1 MISSYTFGIYP
12 RSEELIEAT
21 RKNTENLDSL
31 SQKETEGY
39 ISAQKNAGIG
49 FISDPLLQ
57 WDDIFRPFA
66 GYAKSDMEGDEVPR
80 HFAWTT
86 SLNRIF
92 EMNVFYRVL
101 SFMEHPWNLGSRYG
115 NRIHTN
121 LALSLLPK
129 NRTVAVVEPY
139 TFANLHTVSPAYD
152 RNFNDDLAKMLR
164 EEIDSLV
171 ESGFEVIQLL
181 APSIAYNKEV
191 DFGVVSDAL
200 KILTDGLKAKTILHT
215 YFGDVSTKIE
225 SLLDLPVSGLGF
237 DITTTPA
244 SSIEKHSFSD
254 KILTVGII
262 NSFNTAIEKPQEC
275 IKQVDEINAQTKP
288 KESYVSNN
296 FDLEYVPKEFAMN
309 KISVLGEIARGAK
322 DV

>member
-21 RKNTENLDSL
+21 RKNTENLNSL
-31 SQKETEGY
+31 FQKETEEY
-39 ISAQKNAGIG
+39 ISAQKNTGLG
-49 FISDPLLQ
+49 FVSDPLLK
-57 WDDIFRPFA
+57 WDDIFRPFSNLETVTPTA
-66 GYAKSDMEGDEVPR
+66 
-80 HFAWTT
+80 
-86 SLNRIF
+86 LNRIY
-92 EMNVFYRVL
+92 EMNTFYRVL
-101 SFMEHPWNLGSRYG
+101 SFDGSKFTDNGNLVQS
-115 NRIHTN
+115 N
-121 LALSLLPK
+121 LDLSLLPK
-129 NRTVAVVEPY
+129 NRTAAIPEPF
-139 TFANLHTVSPAYD
+139 TFAELHTSNEFKRKED
-152 RNFNDDLAKMLR
+152 FTINLAKMLR
-164 EEIDSLV
+164 AEIDHLV

-191 DFGVVSDAL
+191 DFGLVSDSL
-200 KILTDGLKAKTILHT
+200 KIITDGLNAKTILHT

-244 SSIEKHSFSD
+244 SSIEKYSFSG
-254 KILTVGII
+254 KSLTIGII

-275 IKQVDEINAQTKP
+275 IKQVDEINAKTKP

>member
-31 SQKETEGY
+31 SQKETEEY
-39 ISAQKNAGIG
+39 ITAQKNANLG
-49 FISDPLLQ
+49 FVSDPLLK
-57 WDDIFRPFA
+57 WDDIFRPF
-66 GYAKSDMEGDEVPR
+66 SSLTSVNLS
-80 HFAWTT
+80 
-86 SLNRIF
+86 SLNRIY
-92 EMNVFYRVL
+92 EMNTFYRIL
-101 SFMEHPWNLGSRYG
+101 SFDGSDFTDGGNIVQSNLDS
-115 NRIHTN
+115 
-121 LALSLLPK
+121 SLPK
-129 NRTVAVVEPY
+129 NKTVAIPEPF
-139 TFANLHTVSPAYD
+139 TFAELHTSKK
-152 RNFNDDLAKMLR
+152 FKKKDDFIINLAKMLR
-164 EEIDSLV
+164 PEIDSLV

-191 DFGVVSDAL
+191 DFDLVSDSL
-200 KILTDGLKAKTILHT
+200 KIITDGLKAKTILHT
-215 YFGDVSTKIE
+215 YFGDVSAKIE
-225 SLLDLPVSGLGF
+225 NLLELPVSGLGF

-244 SSIEKHSFSD
+244 SSIEKYSFSD

-262 NSFNTAIEKPQEC
+262 NSFNTAIEKPEEC
-275 IKQVDEINAQTKP
+275 IKQVDEINAKTKP

>member
-1 MISSYTFGIYP
+1 LISSYTFGIYP

-31 SQKETEGY
+31 FQSETEEY
-39 ISAQKNAGIG
+39 ISAQKNANLG
-49 FISDPLLQ
+49 FVSDPLLK
-57 WDDIFRPFA
+57 WDDIFRPF
-66 GYAKSDMEGDEVPR
+66 SNLSEVTPT
-80 HFAWTT
+80 A
-86 SLNRIF
+86 LNRIY
-92 EMNVFYRVL
+92 EMNTFYRVL
-101 SFMEHPWNLGSRYG
+101 SFDGFAFTDGGNTIKSNLDS
-115 NRIHTN
+115 
-121 LALSLLPK
+121 SLPK
-129 NRTVAVVEPY
+129 NKTVAIPEPF
-139 TFANLHTVSPAYD
+139 TFAELHTSNELKRKEDFVI
-152 RNFNDDLAKMLR
+152 NLAKMLR
-164 EEIDSLV
+164 VEINSLV

-200 KILTDGLKAKTILHT
+200 KIITDGLKAKTILHT

-254 KILTVGII
+254 KLLTIGVI

-275 IKQVDEINAQTKP
+275 IKLVDEINAQTKP

>member
-1 MISSYTFGIYP
+1 LISSYTFGIYP

-31 SQKETEGY
+31 SQKETEEY
-39 ISAQKNAGIG
+39 ITAQKNANLG
-49 FISDPLLQ
+49 FVSDPLLK
-57 WDDIFRPFA
+57 WDDIFRPF
-66 GYAKSDMEGDEVPR
+66 SSLTSVNLS
-80 HFAWTT
+80 
-86 SLNRIF
+86 SLNRIY
-92 EMNVFYRVL
+92 EMNTFYRIL
-101 SFMEHPWNLGSRYG
+101 SFDGSDFTDGGNIVQSNLDS
-115 NRIHTN
+115 
-121 LALSLLPK
+121 SLPK
-129 NRTVAVVEPY
+129 NKTVAIPEPF
-139 TFANLHTVSPAYD
+139 TFAELHTSKK
-152 RNFNDDLAKMLR
+152 FKKKDDFIINLAKMLR
-164 EEIDSLV
+164 PEIDSLV

-191 DFGVVSDAL
+191 DFGVISDAL
-200 KILTDGLKAKTILHT
+200 KIITDGLKAKTILHT
-215 YFGDVSTKIE
+215 YFGDVSKKIE

-244 SSIEKHSFSD
+244 SSIEKHSFSN
-254 KILTVGII
+254 KSLTIGII

-275 IKQVDEINAQTKP
+275 IKQVDEINANTKP

>member
-1 MISSYTFGIYP
+1 LISSYTFGIYP

-21 RKNTENLDSL
+21 RKNTENLNSL
-31 SQKETEGY
+31 FQKETEEY
-39 ISAQKNAGIG
+39 ISAQKNANLG
-49 FISDPLLQ
+49 FVSDPLLK
-57 WDDIFRPFA
+57 WDDIFRPFSNLETVTPTA
-66 GYAKSDMEGDEVPR
+66 
-80 HFAWTT
+80 
-86 SLNRIF
+86 LNRIY
-92 EMNVFYRVL
+92 EMNTFYRVL
-101 SFMEHPWNLGSRYG
+101 SFDGQTSTDGGNLVQS
-115 NRIHTN
+115 N
-121 LALSLLPK
+121 LDLSLLPK
-129 NRTVAVVEPY
+129 NRAAAIPEPF
-139 TFANLHTVSPAYD
+139 TFAERHTSKGFKTKED
-152 RNFNDDLAKMLR
+152 FTINLAKMLR
-164 EEIDSLV
+164 VEIDSLV

-191 DFGVVSDAL
+191 DFGLVSDAL
-200 KILTDGLKAKTILHT
+200 KIITDGLKAKTILHT

-225 SLLDLPVSGLGF
+225 SMLELPVSGLGF

-254 KILTVGII
+254 KLLTIGII

-309 KISVLGEIARGAK
+309 NISVLGEIARGAK

>member
-1 MISSYTFGIYP
+1 M
-12 RSEELIEAT
+12 
-21 RKNTENLDSL
+21 NT
-31 SQKETEGY
+31 
-39 ISAQKNAGIG
+39 
-49 FISDPLLQ
+49 
-57 WDDIFRPFA
+57 
-66 GYAKSDMEGDEVPR
+66 
-80 HFAWTT
+80 
-86 SLNRIF
+86 
-92 EMNVFYRVL
+92 FYRVL
-101 SFMEHPWNLGSRYG
+101 SFDGSAFTDGGNTVKSNLDS
-115 NRIHTN
+115 
-121 LALSLLPK
+121 SLPK
-129 NRTVAVVEPY
+129 NKTDAIPEPF
-139 TFANLHTVSPAYD
+139 TFAELHTSNELKIKEDFVI
-152 RNFNDDLAKMLR
+152 NLAKMLR
-164 EEIDSLV
+164 VEINSLV

-200 KILTDGLKAKTILHT
+200 KIITDGLKAKTILHT

-237 DITTTPA
+237 DITTTPT

-254 KILTVGII
+254 KLLTIGII

-275 IKQVDEINAQTKP
+275 INQVDEINAQTKP

-296 FDLEYVPKEFAMN
+296 FDLEYVPKEFAMD

>member
-31 SQKETEGY
+31 FQSETEEY
-39 ISAQKNAGIG
+39 ITAQKNANLG
-49 FISDPLLQ
+49 FVSDPLLR
-57 WDDIFRPFA
+57 WDDIFRPFSNLSSVTPTA
-66 GYAKSDMEGDEVPR
+66 
-80 HFAWTT
+80 
-86 SLNRIF
+86 LNRIY
-92 EMNVFYRVL
+92 EMNTFYRVL
-101 SFMEHPWNLGSRYG
+101 SFDGSDFTDGGNIVQSNLDS
-115 NRIHTN
+115 
-121 LALSLLPK
+121 SLPK
-129 NRTVAVVEPY
+129 NKTVAIPEPF
-139 TFANLHTVSPAYD
+139 TFAELHTSKK
-152 RNFNDDLAKMLR
+152 FKKKDDFIINLAKMLR
-164 EEIDSLV
+164 PEIDSLV

-200 KILTDGLKAKTILHT
+200 KIITDGLKAKTILHT
-215 YFGDVSTKIE
+215 YFGDVSIKIE
-225 SLLDLPVSGLGF
+225 SLLELPVSGLGF

-244 SSIEKHSFSD
+244 SSIEKYSFSD
-254 KILTVGII
+254 KILTVGIV

-275 IKQVDEINAQTKP
+275 IKQVDEINAKTKP

>member
-31 SQKETEGY
+31 SQKETDEY
-39 ISAQKNAGIG
+39 INAQKNANLG
-49 FISDPLLQ
+49 FVSDPLLK
-57 WDDIFRPFA
+57 WDDIFRPF
-66 GYAKSDMEGDEVPR
+66 SSLTSVNLS
-80 HFAWTT
+80 
-86 SLNRIF
+86 SLNRIY
-92 EMNVFYRVL
+92 EMNTFYRIL
-101 SFMEHPWNLGSRYG
+101 SFDGSDFTDGGNIVQSNLDS
-115 NRIHTN
+115 
-121 LALSLLPK
+121 SLPK
-129 NRTVAVVEPY
+129 NKTVAIPEPF
-139 TFANLHTVSPAYD
+139 TFAELHTSKK
-152 RNFNDDLAKMLR
+152 FKKKDDFIINLAKMLR
-164 EEIDSLV
+164 PEIDSLV

-200 KILTDGLKAKTILHT
+200 KIITDGLKAKTILHT
-215 YFGDVSTKIE
+215 YFGDVSKKIE

-244 SSIEKHSFSD
+244 SSIEKHSFSN
-254 KILTVGII
+254 KSLTIGII

-275 IKQVDEINAQTKP
+275 IKQVDEINANTKP

>member
-21 RKNTENLDSL
+21 RKNTENLASL
-31 SQKETEGY
+31 FQSETDGY
-39 ISAQKNAGIG
+39 ISAQKNANLG
-49 FISDPLLQ
+49 FVSDPLLK
-57 WDDIFRPFA
+57 WDDIYRPFSNLA
-66 GYAKSDMEGDEVPR
+66 SVNLS
-80 HFAWTT
+80 
-86 SLNRIF
+86 SLNRIY
-92 EMNVFYRVL
+92 EMNTFYRIL
-101 SFMEHPWNLGSRYG
+101 SFDGLDFTDGGKIIQSNLDS
-115 NRIHTN
+115 
-121 LALSLLPK
+121 SLPK
-129 NRTVAVVEPY
+129 NRTVAIPEPF
-139 TFANLHTVSPAYD
+139 TFAQLHTSKEFKSKED
-152 RNFNDDLAKMLR
+152 FTINLAKILR
-164 EEIDSLV
+164 AEVNSLV

-191 DFGVVSDAL
+191 DFGVISDAL
-200 KILTDGLKAKTILHT
+200 KIITDGLKAKTILHT

-237 DITTTPA
+237 DITTTPV

-254 KILTVGII
+254 KLLTIGII

-275 IKQVDEINAQTKP
+275 INQVDEINAKTKP

>member
-1 MISSYTFGIYP
+1 LISSYTFGIYP

-31 SQKETEGY
+31 SQKETEEY
-39 ISAQKNAGIG
+39 ISAQKNANLG
-49 FISDPLLQ
+49 FVSDPLLK
-57 WDDIFRPFA
+57 WDDIFRPF
-66 GYAKSDMEGDEVPR
+66 SNLTSVNLS
-80 HFAWTT
+80 
-86 SLNRIF
+86 SLNRIY
-92 EMNVFYRVL
+92 EMNTFYRIL
-101 SFMEHPWNLGSRYG
+101 SFDGLDFADGGKIIQSNLDS
-115 NRIHTN
+115 
-121 LALSLLPK
+121 SLPK
-129 NRTVAVVEPY
+129 NRTVAIPEPF
-139 TFANLHTVSPAYD
+139 TFAQLHTSKEFKSKED
-152 RNFNDDLAKMLR
+152 FTINLAKILR
-164 EEIDSLV
+164 TEIDYLV

-191 DFGVVSDAL
+191 DFGLVSDSL
-200 KILTDGLKAKTILHT
+200 KIITNGLKAKTILHT

-275 IKQVDEINAQTKP
+275 INQVDEINAKTKP

>member
-1 MISSYTFGIYP
+1 LISSYTFGIYP

-31 SQKETEGY
+31 FQKETEEY
-39 ISAQKNAGIG
+39 ISTQKNAGLG
-49 FISDPLLQ
+49 FVSDPLLK
-57 WDDIFRPFA
+57 WDDIFRPFSNLSSVTPTA
-66 GYAKSDMEGDEVPR
+66 
-80 HFAWTT
+80 
-86 SLNRIF
+86 LNRIY
-92 EMNVFYRVL
+92 EMNTFYRVL
-101 SFMEHPWNLGSRYG
+101 SFDGQDLVGGGNIVQSNLDS
-115 NRIHTN
+115 
-121 LALSLLPK
+121 SLPK
-129 NRTVAVVEPY
+129 NKTVAIPEPF
-139 TFANLHTVSPAYD
+139 TFAELHTSNKFKRKED
-152 RNFNDDLAKMLR
+152 FTINLAKMLR
-164 EEIDSLV
+164 TEIDSLV

-191 DFGVVSDAL
+191 DFGLVSDAL
-200 KILTDGLKAKTILHT
+200 KILTNGLEAKTILHT

-254 KILTVGII
+254 KILTIGII

-275 IKQVDEINAQTKP
+275 IKQVDEINAKTKP

>member
-31 SQKETEGY
+31 SQKETDEY
-39 ISAQKNAGIG
+39 INAQKNANLG
-49 FISDPLLQ
+49 FVSDPLLK
-57 WDDIFRPFA
+57 WDDIFRPF
-66 GYAKSDMEGDEVPR
+66 SSLTSVNLS
-80 HFAWTT
+80 
-86 SLNRIF
+86 SLNRIY
-92 EMNVFYRVL
+92 EMNTFYRIL
-101 SFMEHPWNLGSRYG
+101 SFDGSDFTDGGNIVQSNLDS
-115 NRIHTN
+115 
-121 LALSLLPK
+121 SLPK
-129 NRTVAVVEPY
+129 NKTVAIPEPF
-139 TFANLHTVSPAYD
+139 TFAELHTSKK
-152 RNFNDDLAKMLR
+152 FKKKDDFIINLAKMLR
-164 EEIDSLV
+164 PEIDSLV

-191 DFGVVSDAL
+191 DFGVISDAL
-200 KILTDGLKAKTILHT
+200 KIITDGLKAKTILHT

-254 KILTVGII
+254 KLLTIGII

-275 IKQVDEINAQTKP
+275 IKQVDEINAKTKP

-296 FDLEYVPKEFAMN
+296 FDLEYVPKEFAMS

>member
-1 MISSYTFGIYP
+1 LISSYTFGIYP

-31 SQKETEGY
+31 SQKETGEY
-39 ISAQKNAGIG
+39 INAQKNANLG
-49 FISDPLLQ
+49 FVSDPLLK
-57 WDDIFRPFA
+57 WDDIFRPF
-66 GYAKSDMEGDEVPR
+66 SSLTSVNLS
-80 HFAWTT
+80 
-86 SLNRIF
+86 SLNRIY
-92 EMNVFYRVL
+92 EMNTFYRIL
-101 SFMEHPWNLGSRYG
+101 SFDGSDFTDGGNIVQSNLDS
-115 NRIHTN
+115 
-121 LALSLLPK
+121 SLPK
-129 NRTVAVVEPY
+129 NKTVAIPEPF
-139 TFANLHTVSPAYD
+139 TFAELHTSKK
-152 RNFNDDLAKMLR
+152 FKKKDDFIINLAKILR
-164 EEIDSLV
+164 PEIDSLV

-191 DFGVVSDAL
+191 DFGIISDAL
-200 KILTDGLKAKTILHT
+200 KIITDGLKAKTILHT

-254 KILTVGII
+254 KLLTIGII

>member
-31 SQKETEGY
+31 FQSETEGY
-39 ISAQKNAGIG
+39 ISAQKNANLG
-49 FISDPLLQ
+49 FVSDPLLK
-57 WDDIFRPFA
+57 WDDIFRPF
-66 GYAKSDMEGDEVPR
+66 SNLSEVTPT
-80 HFAWTT
+80 A
-86 SLNRIF
+86 LNRIY
-92 EMNVFYRVL
+92 EMNTFYRVL
-101 SFMEHPWNLGSRYG
+101 SFDGSAFTDGGNTVKSNLDS
-115 NRIHTN
+115 
-121 LALSLLPK
+121 SLPK
-129 NRTVAVVEPY
+129 NKTVAIPEPF
-139 TFANLHTVSPAYD
+139 TFAELHTSNEFKRKEDFVI
-152 RNFNDDLAKMLR
+152 NLAKMLR
-164 EEIDSLV
+164 AEMDSLIGA
-171 ESGFEVIQLL
+171 GFEIIQLL

-191 DFGVVSDAL
+191 DFGLVSDGL
-200 KILTDGLKAKTILHT
+200 KILTDGLEAKTVLHT

-237 DITTTPA
+237 DMTTTPA

-275 IKQVDEINAQTKP
+275 IKQVDEINAKTNP

-309 KISVLGEIARGAK
+309 KISVLGEIARGVK

>member
-1 MISSYTFGIYP
+1 LISSYTFGIYP

-31 SQKETEGY
+31 FQSETEGY
-39 ISAQKNAGIG
+39 ISAQKNANLG
-49 FISDPLLQ
+49 FVSDPLLK
-57 WDDIFRPFA
+57 WDDIFRPF
-66 GYAKSDMEGDEVPR
+66 SNLEGVTPT
-80 HFAWTT
+80 A
-86 SLNRIF
+86 LNRIY
-92 EMNVFYRVL
+92 EMNTFYRVL
-101 SFMEHPWNLGSRYG
+101 SFDGSAFTDGGNTVKSNLDS
-115 NRIHTN
+115 
-121 LALSLLPK
+121 SLPK
-129 NRTVAVVEPY
+129 NKTVAIPEPF
-139 TFANLHTVSPAYD
+139 TFAELHTSNEFKRKEDFVI
-152 RNFNDDLAKMLR
+152 NLAKMLR
-164 EEIDSLV
+164 VEIDSLV

-191 DFGVVSDAL
+191 DFGLVSDML
-200 KILTDGLKAKTILHT
+200 KIITDGLNAKTILHT
-215 YFGDVSTKIE
+215 YFGDVSAKIE

-244 SSIEKHSFSD
+244 SSIEKHSFSN
-254 KILTVGII
+254 KSLTIGII
-262 NSFNTAIEKPQEC
+262 NSFNTAIEKSQEC
-275 IKQVDEINAQTKP
+275 INQVDEINAQTKP

>member
-1 MISSYTFGIYP
+1 LISSYTFGIYP

-31 SQKETEGY
+31 FQKETEEY
-39 ISAQKNAGIG
+39 ISAQKNANLG
-49 FISDPLLQ
+49 FVSDPLLK
-57 WDDIFRPFA
+57 WDDIFRPF
-66 GYAKSDMEGDEVPR
+66 SNLSEVTPT
-80 HFAWTT
+80 A
-86 SLNRIF
+86 LNRIY
-92 EMNVFYRVL
+92 EMNTFYRVL
-101 SFMEHPWNLGSRYG
+101 SFDGSAFTDGGNTVQSNLDS
-115 NRIHTN
+115 
-121 LALSLLPK
+121 SLPK
-129 NRTVAVVEPY
+129 NKTVAIPEPF
-139 TFANLHTVSPAYD
+139 TFAELHTSKKFKRKEDFVI
-152 RNFNDDLAKMLR
+152 NLAKMLR
-164 EEIDSLV
+164 AEMDSLIGA
-171 ESGFEVIQLL
+171 GFEIIQLL

-191 DFGVVSDAL
+191 DFGLVSDGL
-200 KILTDGLKAKTILHT
+200 KILTDGLEAKTVLHT

-237 DITTTPA
+237 DITTTPT

-275 IKQVDEINAQTKP
+275 INQVDEINAKTKP

>member
-1 MISSYTFGIYP
+1 LISSYTFGIYP

-21 RKNTENLDSL
+21 RKNTENLNSL
-31 SQKETEGY
+31 FQKETEEY
-39 ISAQKNAGIG
+39 ISAQKNANLG
-49 FISDPLLQ
+49 FVSDPLLK
-57 WDDIFRPFA
+57 WDDIFRPFSNLETVTPTA
-66 GYAKSDMEGDEVPR
+66 
-80 HFAWTT
+80 
-86 SLNRIF
+86 LNRIY
-92 EMNVFYRVL
+92 EMNTFYRVL
-101 SFMEHPWNLGSRYG
+101 SFDGQTFTDDGNLVQS
-115 NRIHTN
+115 N
-121 LALSLLPK
+121 LDLSLLPK
-129 NRTVAVVEPY
+129 NRTAAIPEPF
-139 TFANLHTVSPAYD
+139 TFAELHTSNEFKRKED
-152 RNFNDDLAKMLR
+152 FTINLAKMLR
-164 EEIDSLV
+164 VEIDSLV

-191 DFGVVSDAL
+191 NFGLVSDSL
-200 KILTDGLKAKTILHT
+200 KIITDGLKAKTILHT

-225 SLLDLPVSGLGF
+225 SLLELPVSGLGF

-275 IKQVDEINAQTKP
+275 INQVDEINAKTKP

>member
-31 SQKETEGY
+31 SQKETDEY
-39 ISAQKNAGIG
+39 INAQKNANLG
-49 FISDPLLQ
+49 FVSDPLLK
-57 WDDIFRPFA
+57 WDDIFRPF
-66 GYAKSDMEGDEVPR
+66 SSLTSVNLS
-80 HFAWTT
+80 
-86 SLNRIF
+86 SLNRIY
-92 EMNVFYRVL
+92 EMNTFYRIL
-101 SFMEHPWNLGSRYG
+101 SFDGDDFTDGGNIVQSNLDS
-115 NRIHTN
+115 
-121 LALSLLPK
+121 SLPK
-129 NRTVAVVEPY
+129 NKTVAIPEPF
-139 TFANLHTVSPAYD
+139 TFAELHTSKK
-152 RNFNDDLAKMLR
+152 FKKKDDFIINLAKMLR
-164 EEIDSLV
+164 PEIDSLI

-181 APSIAYNKEV
+181 APSIAYNKEI
-191 DFGVVSDAL
+191 DFGLVSDAL
-200 KILTDGLKAKTILHT
+200 KIITDGLKAKTVLHT
-215 YFGDVSTKIE
+215 YFGDVSKKIE

-244 SSIEKHSFSD
+244 SSIEKHSFSN
-254 KILTVGII
+254 KSLTIGII

-275 IKQVDEINAQTKP
+275 IKQVDEINANTKP

>member
-1 MISSYTFGIYP
+1 LISSYTFGIYP

-31 SQKETEGY
+31 SQKETEEY
-39 ISAQKNAGIG
+39 ISAQKNANLG
-49 FISDPLLQ
+49 FVSDPLLK
-57 WDDIFRPFA
+57 WDDIFRPF
-66 GYAKSDMEGDEVPR
+66 SNLSEVTPT
-80 HFAWTT
+80 A
-86 SLNRIF
+86 LNRIY
-92 EMNVFYRVL
+92 EMNTFYRVL
-101 SFMEHPWNLGSRYG
+101 SFDGSAFTGGGNTVKSNLDS
-115 NRIHTN
+115 
-121 LALSLLPK
+121 SLPK
-129 NRTVAVVEPY
+129 NKTVAIPEPF
-139 TFANLHTVSPAYD
+139 TFAELHTSNEFKKKEDFVI
-152 RNFNDDLAKMLR
+152 NLAKMLR
-164 EEIDSLV
+164 VEIDSLV

-200 KILTDGLKAKTILHT
+200 KIIADGLKAKTILHT
-215 YFGDVSTKIE
+215 YFGDVSKKIE

-254 KILTVGII
+254 KLLTIGII

-275 IKQVDEINAQTKP
+275 INQVDEINAQTKP

>member
-31 SQKETEGY
+31 FQSETEEY
-39 ISAQKNAGIG
+39 ISAQKNSALG
-49 FISDPLLQ
+49 FVSDPLLK
-57 WDDIFRPFA
+57 WDDIFRPF
-66 GYAKSDMEGDEVPR
+66 SNLSEVTPT
-80 HFAWTT
+80 A
-86 SLNRIF
+86 LNRIY
-92 EMNVFYRVL
+92 EMNTFYRVL
-101 SFMEHPWNLGSRYG
+101 SFDGFTFTDGGNTVKSNLDS
-115 NRIHTN
+115 
-121 LALSLLPK
+121 SLPK
-129 NRTVAVVEPY
+129 NKTVAIPEPF
-139 TFANLHTVSPAYD
+139 TFAELHTSNGLKRKEDFVI
-152 RNFNDDLAKMLR
+152 NLAKMLR
-164 EEIDSLV
+164 VEINSLV

-200 KILTDGLKAKTILHT
+200 KIITDGLKAKTILHT

-237 DITTTPA
+237 DITTTPT

-254 KILTVGII
+254 KLLTIGVI

>member
-31 SQKETEGY
+31 SQKETEEY
-39 ISAQKNAGIG
+39 ITAQKNANLG
-49 FISDPLLQ
+49 FVSDPLLK
-57 WDDIFRPFA
+57 WDDIFRPF
-66 GYAKSDMEGDEVPR
+66 SSLTSVNLS
-80 HFAWTT
+80 
-86 SLNRIF
+86 SLNRIY
-92 EMNVFYRVL
+92 EMNTFYRIL
-101 SFMEHPWNLGSRYG
+101 SFDGSDFTDGGNIVQSNLDS
-115 NRIHTN
+115 
-121 LALSLLPK
+121 SLPK
-129 NRTVAVVEPY
+129 NKTVAIPEPF
-139 TFANLHTVSPAYD
+139 TFAELHTSKK
-152 RNFNDDLAKMLR
+152 FKKKDDFIINLAKILR
-164 EEIDSLV
+164 PEIDSLV

-191 DFGVVSDAL
+191 DFGIISDAL
-200 KILTDGLKAKTILHT
+200 KIITDGLKAKTILHT
-215 YFGDVSTKIE
+215 YFGDVSKKIE

-244 SSIEKHSFSD
+244 SSIEKHSFSN
-254 KILTVGII
+254 KSLTIGII

-275 IKQVDEINAQTKP
+275 IKQVDEINANTKP

>member
-31 SQKETEGY
+31 FQSETEGY
-39 ISAQKNAGIG
+39 ISAQKNANLG
-49 FISDPLLQ
+49 FVSDPLLK
-57 WDDIFRPFA
+57 WDDIFRPF
-66 GYAKSDMEGDEVPR
+66 SNLSEVTPT
-80 HFAWTT
+80 A
-86 SLNRIF
+86 LNRIY
-92 EMNVFYRVL
+92 EMNTFYRVL
-101 SFMEHPWNLGSRYG
+101 SFDGQDLVGGGNIVQSNLDS
-115 NRIHTN
+115 
-121 LALSLLPK
+121 SLPK
-129 NRTVAVVEPY
+129 NKTAAIPEPF
-139 TFANLHTVSPAYD
+139 TFAELHTSNKFKRKED
-152 RNFNDDLAKMLR
+152 FTINLAKMLR
-164 EEIDSLV
+164 VEIDSLV
-171 ESGFEVIQLL
+171 KSGFEAIQLL
-181 APSIAYNKEV
+181 GPSIAYNNEV
-191 DFGVVSDAL
+191 DFGLVSDAL
-200 KILTDGLKAKTILHT
+200 KILTSGLEAKTILHT
-215 YFGDVSTKIE
+215 YFGDVSKKIE

-254 KILTVGII
+254 KLLTVGII

-275 IKQVDEINAQTKP
+275 IKQVDEINAKTKP
-288 KESYVSNN
+288 KESYVSTN

>member
-1 MISSYTFGIYP
+1 LISSYTFGIYP

-31 SQKETEGY
+31 SQKETDEY
-39 ISAQKNAGIG
+39 INAQKNANLG
-49 FISDPLLQ
+49 FVSDPLLK
-57 WDDIFRPFA
+57 WDDIFRPF
-66 GYAKSDMEGDEVPR
+66 SSLTSVNLS
-80 HFAWTT
+80 
-86 SLNRIF
+86 SLNRIY
-92 EMNVFYRVL
+92 EMNTFYRIL
-101 SFMEHPWNLGSRYG
+101 SFDGSDFTDGGNIVQSNLDS
-115 NRIHTN
+115 
-121 LALSLLPK
+121 SLPK
-129 NRTVAVVEPY
+129 NKTVAIPEPF
-139 TFANLHTVSPAYD
+139 TFAELHTSKK
-152 RNFNDDLAKMLR
+152 FKKKDDFIINLAKMLR
-164 EEIDSLV
+164 PEINSLV

-191 DFGVVSDAL
+191 DFGIVSDAL
-200 KILTDGLKAKTILHT
+200 KIITDGLKAKTILHT
-215 YFGDVSTKIE
+215 YFGDVSKKIE

-244 SSIEKHSFSD
+244 SSIEKHSFSN
-254 KILTVGII
+254 KSLTIGII

-275 IKQVDEINAQTKP
+275 IKQVDEINANTKP

>member
-1 MISSYTFGIYP
+1 LISSYTFGIYP

-31 SQKETEGY
+31 SQKETGEY
-39 ISAQKNAGIG
+39 INAQKNANLG
-49 FISDPLLQ
+49 FVSDPLLK
-57 WDDIFRPFA
+57 WDDIFRPF
-66 GYAKSDMEGDEVPR
+66 SSLTSVNLS
-80 HFAWTT
+80 
-86 SLNRIF
+86 SLNRIY
-92 EMNVFYRVL
+92 EMNTFYRIL
-101 SFMEHPWNLGSRYG
+101 SFDGSDFTDGGNIVQSNLDS
-115 NRIHTN
+115 
-121 LALSLLPK
+121 SLPK
-129 NRTVAVVEPY
+129 NKTVAIPEPF
-139 TFANLHTVSPAYD
+139 TFAELHTSKK
-152 RNFNDDLAKMLR
+152 FKKKDDFIINLAKMLR
-164 EEIDSLV
+164 PEIDSLV

-191 DFGVVSDAL
+191 DFGVISDAL
-200 KILTDGLKAKTILHT
+200 KIITDGLKAKTILHT
-215 YFGDVSTKIE
+215 YFGDVSKKIE

-237 DITTTPA
+237 DITTTPT

-254 KILTVGII
+254 KSLTIGII

-275 IKQVDEINAQTKP
+275 IKQVDEINANTKP

-309 KISVLGEIARGAK
+309 KISVLGEIARGTK

>member
-21 RKNTENLDSL
+21 RKNTENLNSL
-31 SQKETEGY
+31 FQKETEEY
-39 ISAQKNAGIG
+39 ISAQKNANLG
-49 FISDPLLQ
+49 FVSDPLLK
-57 WDDIFRPFA
+57 WDDIFRPFSNLETVTPTA
-66 GYAKSDMEGDEVPR
+66 
-80 HFAWTT
+80 
-86 SLNRIF
+86 LNRIY
-92 EMNVFYRVL
+92 EMNTFYRVL
-101 SFMEHPWNLGSRYG
+101 SFDGSKFTDNGNLVQS
-115 NRIHTN
+115 N
-121 LALSLLPK
+121 LDLSLLPK
-129 NRTVAVVEPY
+129 NRTAAIPEPF
-139 TFANLHTVSPAYD
+139 TFAELHTSKEFKRKED
-152 RNFNDDLAKMLR
+152 FTINLAKMLR
-164 EEIDSLV
+164 AEIDSLV

-191 DFGVVSDAL
+191 DFGLVSDAL

-215 YFGDVSTKIE
+215 YFGDVSSKIE

-244 SSIEKHSFSD
+244 SSIEKHSFSGRS
-254 KILTVGII
+254 LTIGII

-275 IKQVDEINAQTKP
+275 IKQIDEINAKTKP

>member
-1 MISSYTFGIYP
+1 LISSYTFGIYP

-31 SQKETEGY
+31 SQKETEEY
-39 ISAQKNAGIG
+39 ISAQKNANLG
-49 FISDPLLQ
+49 FVSDPLLK
-57 WDDIFRPFA
+57 WDDIFRPF
-66 GYAKSDMEGDEVPR
+66 SNLTSVNLS
-80 HFAWTT
+80 
-86 SLNRIF
+86 SLNRIY
-92 EMNVFYRVL
+92 EMNTFYRIL
-101 SFMEHPWNLGSRYG
+101 SFDGLDFTDGGKIIQSNLDS
-115 NRIHTN
+115 
-121 LALSLLPK
+121 SLPK
-129 NRTVAVVEPY
+129 NRTVAIPEPF
-139 TFANLHTVSPAYD
+139 TFAQLHTSKEFKSKED
-152 RNFNDDLAKMLR
+152 FTINLAKILR
-164 EEIDSLV
+164 AEVNSLV

-191 DFGVVSDAL
+191 DFGVISDAL
-200 KILTDGLKAKTILHT
+200 KIITDGLKAKTILHT

-237 DITTTPA
+237 DITTTPT

>member
-1 MISSYTFGIYP
+1 
-12 RSEELIEAT
+12 
-21 RKNTENLDSL
+21 
-31 SQKETEGY
+31 
-39 ISAQKNAGIG
+39 
-49 FISDPLLQ
+49 LLK
-57 WDDIFRPFA
+57 WDDIFRPFSNLA
-66 GYAKSDMEGDEVPR
+66 EVTPT
-80 HFAWTT
+80 A
-86 SLNRIF
+86 LNRIY
-92 EMNVFYRVL
+92 EMNTFYRVL
-101 SFMEHPWNLGSRYG
+101 SFDGSAFTDGGNTVKSNLDS
-115 NRIHTN
+115 
-121 LALSLLPK
+121 SLPK
-129 NRTVAVVEPY
+129 NKTAAIPEPF
-139 TFANLHTVSPAYD
+139 TFAELHTSSEYKRKEDFVI
-152 RNFNDDLAKMLR
+152 NLAKMLR
-164 EEIDSLV
+164 TEIDSLV

-191 DFGVVSDAL
+191 DFGLVSDAL
-200 KILTDGLKAKTILHT
+200 KILTNGLEAKTILHT

-254 KILTVGII
+254 KILTIGII

-275 IKQVDEINAQTKP
+275 IKQVDEINAKTKP